1 MYSPS
6 IGAPGRIVSPT
17 EVLPVDLARTF
28 AIGQRLQG
36 EVVRIVPHGGVLVN
50 FDGQPVLLALAPQV
64 VPGQI
69 LTATVAQVSPAL
81 ILQLTDEWPLSLP
94 AETTLILSPEP
105 QEGHQR
111 VPTASQLKADLM
123 ANQPFGETVTTLGHM
138 LSRHPWLHEM
148 APALT
153 QELRDTLAALS
164 PQSAL
169 PPEAAQLK
177 DQIDRSGLNYES
189 KVQRMLMGDLPSAVA
204 ALAKDL
210 KAELLELS
218 HHLDLLTQIETDPRS
233 REAATV
239 LAQMKRAADALEFQQ
254 LSNQF
259 ALQEHRPLVLP
270 PVYVF
275 AFPTQTMQL
284 IFIHP
289 EGHQEGRPGSRSGA
303 LCCRPVTRPLGS
315 WSVAHRSRGPRVLQS
330 PRHSVSRTRQSQSFS
345 ALRCPI
351 CMPDLQALRLTPC
364 VASTLQEPVT
374 QDSEGY
380 FPRSLMR
387 AVKLVDVKT

>member
-1 MYSPS
+1 LYSPS
-6 IGAPGRIVSPT
+6 IGAPGRIVSPA

-81 ILQLTDEWPLSLP
+81 ILQLTGELPLSLP
-94 AETTLILSPEP
+94 AETTLTLSPEP
-105 QEGHQR
+105 QEGHQS
-111 VPTASQLKADLM
+111 VLTASQLKADLM

-138 LSRHPWLHEM
+138 LSSHPWLHEM

-169 PPEAAQLK
+169 PPDAAQLK

-210 KAELLELS
+210 KGQLLELS
-218 HHLDLLTQIETDPRS
+218 HHLDLLTHVETDPRS

-259 ALQEHRPLVLP
+259 ALREHRPLVLP
-270 PVYVF
+270 LVHVF
-275 AFPTQTMQL
+275 ASPTQTMQL
-284 IFIHP
+284 IIHP
-289 EGHQEGRPGSRSGA
+289 EGHQEGRPAADQEHYAVA
-303 LCCRPVTRPLGS
+303 LSLD
-315 WSVAHRSRGPRVLQS
+315 L
-330 PRHSVSRTRQSQSFS
+330 S
-345 ALRCPI
+345 ALGPLHIEAAVHGSAVAATFRVADPAVAEFLRAAL
-351 CMPDLQALRLTPC
+351 PDLHTRLQALGFAPC
-364 VASTLQEPVT
+364 VASAVQERVT
-374 QDSEGY
+374 QDSEGC
-380 FPRSLMR
+380 FTRSLTR
-387 AVKLVDVKT
+387 AVKLVDVKV